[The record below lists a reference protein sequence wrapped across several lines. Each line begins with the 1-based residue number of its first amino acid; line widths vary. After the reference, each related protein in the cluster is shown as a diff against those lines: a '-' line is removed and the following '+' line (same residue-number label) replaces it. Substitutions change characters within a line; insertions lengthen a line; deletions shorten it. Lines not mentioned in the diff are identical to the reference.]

1 MSEIESGLKE
11 YIEHFGKE
19 IVKNLDELNFYY
31 KHEFIFFSEFRTNIY
46 ENLNCLLLG
55 LYQASICM
63 TNHLLERML
72 KHALIDFEMKGCYIG
87 NPAFNEK
94 LKEGYRLYDNKSLND
109 NTSAACKKGII
120 TEEEGGKLKELK
132 NKYRNPY
139 SHASVKKIISEK
151 PELVKGWI
159 GKFPVP
165 EEDSK
170 PLRNITVP
178 SEIFSEYYQADIA
191 KKEAFP
197 YFKIVFGTMVAI
209 DQRYQKYK
217 E

>member
-31 KHEFIFFSEFRTNIY
+31 KHEFIFFCEFRTIIY

-63 TNHLLERML
+63 TNHKLERML

-109 NTSAACKKGII
+109 NISAACKKGII

>member
-1 MSEIESGLKE
+1 MSEIENGFKK

-31 KHEFIFFSEFRTNIY
+31 KHEFIFFCEFRTIIY

-94 LKEGYRLYDNKSLND
+94 LNEGYRLYDNKSLND
-109 NTSAACKKGII
+109 NISAACKKGII
-120 TEEEGGKLKELK
+120 TEEEGEKLKELK
-132 NKYRNPY
+132 NQYRNPY

-151 PELVKGWI
+151 PVLVKGMI

-165 EEDSK
+165 GEESK
-170 PLRNITVP
+170 PLKNIVIP
-178 SEIFSEYYQADIA
+178 SEILSEYYQADIA

-197 YFKIVFGTMVAI
+197 YFKIIYETMIAI
-209 DQRYQKYK
+209 DQRYQSYK

>member
-31 KHEFIFFSEFRTNIY
+31 KHEFIFFCEFRTIIY

-87 NPAFNEK
+87 NPAFNE
-94 LKEGYRLYDNKSLND
+94 NI
-109 NTSAACKKGII
+109 SAACKKGII

>member
-1 MSEIESGLKE
+1 M
-11 YIEHFGKE
+11 YI
-19 IVKNLDELNFYY
+19 V
-31 KHEFIFFSEFRTNIY
+31 T
-46 ENLNCLLLG
+46 
-55 LYQASICM
+55 
-63 TNHLLERML
+63 
-72 KHALIDFEMKGCYIG
+72 
-87 NPAFNEK
+87 
-94 LKEGYRLYDNKSLND
+94 
-109 NTSAACKKGII
+109 
-120 TEEEGGKLKELK
+120 
-132 NKYRNPY
+132 
-139 SHASVKKIISEK
+139 KIISEK

>member
-1 MSEIESGLKE
+1 
-11 YIEHFGKE
+11 
-19 IVKNLDELNFYY
+19 
-31 KHEFIFFSEFRTNIY
+31 
-46 ENLNCLLLG
+46 
-55 LYQASICM
+55 
-63 TNHLLERML
+63 
-72 KHALIDFEMKGCYIG
+72 MKGCYIG

-109 NTSAACKKGII
+109 NISAACKKGII

-165 EEDSK
+165 EEDIK